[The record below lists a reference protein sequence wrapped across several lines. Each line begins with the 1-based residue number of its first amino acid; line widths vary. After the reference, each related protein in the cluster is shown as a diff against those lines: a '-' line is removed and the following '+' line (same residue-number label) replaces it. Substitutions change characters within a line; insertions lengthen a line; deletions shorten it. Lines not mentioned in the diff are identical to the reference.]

1 MTVAAKAL
9 AFDVFGTVVD
19 WRGSII
25 KMGPVFDVPMIDQ
38 WATHVAAMW
47 ADGLA
52 RRIQAG
58 ELQPDHANI
67 DLDRQQLSPEMANAK
82 RGGRNRNSQ
91 LSFTIGPILSNTA
104 RYPWQI

>member
-52 RRIQAG
+52 RHIQAG

-67 DLDRQQLSPEMANAK
+67 DLDRQQLEP
-82 RGGRNRNSQ
+82 
-91 LSFTIGPILSNTA
+91 
-104 RYPWQI
+104 